1 MRGRSSRSRNLALSL
16 VCACALVASMV
27 GTSAAS
33 SAPRRVAAQA
43 SGTIRI
49 AAEEEPTCADWIA
62 SCAGSSW
69 GNWALGNLTL
79 PQALNVSADGE
90 YVPGPMLVDLPTLD
104 AGPPMTVTYRIRPEA
119 VWSDGEPITSADF
132 EYTWKQIVDGKDIYD
147 TTGYVD
153 IESIDTSDPQVAV
166 VTFSEPF
173 AGWRDLFGG
182 FYFVLPSHLLEGKSR
197 NKVMKDGYAF
207 SAGPWELE
215 GGKAGWKKG
224 KTITLVPNDA
234 FWGTKP
240 TIGKVIFQFIPESS
254 AELEAVK
261 TGQVVAA
268 YPLPIDGA
276 LDQLDESP
284 DLSYTVSFGNQFEG
298 FFINAKAFP
307 LNSQAV
313 RQAIAYATDRQVIV
327 DQILRPAIREGR
339 VLQSFIV
346 PTFRQFYVP
355 SFERYAPDQGMV
367 DELMIGD
374 GWEQGSDGIWEK
386 NGKTATFEINSTA
399 GNESRALTEQIWQ
412 SQLRQAGFDLKI
424 KNLNSD
430 VLFGERLPKGQYDVA
445 LYASVGTPDPGLCLI
460 FCSEN
465 IPSKKNKSVGN
476 NTTWTNDP
484 TIDETWRA
492 VDDTLD
498 DAARVTDAQEGQ
510 AALAEYVASLPLFQS
525 PVLFIYNHDRLGGN
539 LQDNPVMGPFFT
551 MNEWVLK

>member
-1 MRGRSSRSRNLALSL
+1 MA
-16 VCACALVASMV
+16 
-27 GTSAAS
+27 
-33 SAPRRVAAQA
+33 
-43 SGTIRI
+43 
-49 AAEEEPTCADWIA
+49 
-62 SCAGSSW
+62 
-69 GNWALGNLTL
+69 
-79 PQALNVSADGE
+79 
-90 YVPGPMLVDLPTLD
+90 
-104 AGPPMTVTYRIRPEA
+104 
-119 VWSDGEPITSADF
+119 
-132 EYTWKQIVDGKDIYD
+132 
-147 TTGYVD
+147 
-153 IESIDTSDPQVAV
+153 
-166 VTFSEPF
+166 TFSEPY

-182 FYFVLPSHLLEGKSR
+182 FYFVLPSHLLEGKNR

-207 SAGPWELE
+207 SGGPWKLE

-268 YPLPIDGA
+268 YPLPIDGV

-284 DLSYTVSFGNQFEG
+284 DLSYTVGFGNQFEG

-327 DQILRPAIREGR
+327 DQILVAAIREGR

-386 NGKTATFEINSTA
+386 NGQKASFEINSTA
-399 GNESRALTEQIWQ
+399 GQREPCADRADLAEPAPRSRLRPDDQELELGRAVRRAPAEGPVRRRALRIGGDARPGPLPDLLLGEHPVQEEQERGQQHDVDERSHHRRDMARGRRHARRCCARHRRARKDRPRSPSTSHRSRCSRAPCSSSTTTI
-412 SQLRQAGFDLKI
+412 
-424 KNLNSD
+424 
-430 VLFGERLPKGQYDVA
+430 V
-445 LYASVGTPDPGLCLI
+445 SVGT
-460 FCSEN
+460 SR
-465 IPSKKNKSVGN
+465 
-476 NTTWTNDP
+476 TTRSW
-484 TIDETWRA
+484 
-492 VDDTLD
+492 
-498 DAARVTDAQEGQ
+498 AR
-510 AALAEYVASLPLFQS
+510 SS
-525 PVLFIYNHDRLGGN
+525 R
-539 LQDNPVMGPFFT
+539 
-551 MNEWVLK
+551 